1 MCIVKMGDQSKITAC
16 NNVKIGNYI
25 VGETLGCG
33 TFGKVKRAVHQQT
46 GQQVAIK
53 FLNKNKIQNL
63 ELASKIKREI
73 QNLKLFR
80 HPHIIKMYEVI
91 TNPTNIFMVM
101 EYVSGGELFE
111 YIVKK
116 GRCDESEARRFFQQ
130 IISGV
135 DYCHTNR
142 VVHRDLKP
150 ENLLLDHNRNVKIA
164 DFGLSNMLNDGDFLD
179 TSCGSP
185 NYAAPEV
192 ISGMLYAGP
201 EVDIWS
207 CGVILYALVCGTLPF
222 DDPHVPTLFRK
233 IKEGVFN
240 TPSFMSKDCAVLIK
254 HMLKVDV
261 TERATIASI
270 KEAPWFQVDLPDYLF
285 PRSGSLDVEVVD
297 EQVVAEVCKKLN
309 CTEQDVIAALEVHD
323 PKNQYRIAY
332 NLILDSKTN
341 RHIGPP
347 NSLDDFVFGSTP
359 PSSAWKEFDNLSL
372 SPGSGGG
379 ILLSTSPAHF
389 SLTSLTRSSASSV
402 SAQPTAPPNLHKL
415 GGDETIS
422 SGDDGGRKKKWHL
435 GLRSNSS
442 PGHIMNAVFK
452 AMKRCNFEW
461 KVISPYLV
469 IARQRQ
475 GIAARPIKLCLR
487 LYEMNKKQCL
497 LDFQNV
503 SSFKD
508 SDLSNKIELEMHR
521 HRYPSAS
528 SDGSTS
534 EKESHEILEFF
545 EMCGKLISELS

>member
-1 MCIVKMGDQSKITAC
+1 
-16 NNVKIGNYI
+16 
-25 VGETLGCG
+25 
-33 TFGKVKRAVHQQT
+33 
-46 GQQVAIK
+46 
-53 FLNKNKIQNL
+53 
-63 ELASKIKREI
+63 
-73 QNLKLFR
+73 
-80 HPHIIKMYEVI
+80 MYEVI

-101 EYVSGGELFE
+101 EYVSGGELFD

-116 GRCDESEARRFFQQ
+116 GRLDEEEARRFFQQ

-164 DFGLSNMLNDGDFLD
+164 DFGLSNMLNDGDFLN

-192 ISGMLYAGP
+192 ISGKLYAGP

-207 CGVILYALVCGTLPF
+207 CGVILYALLCGTLPF

-233 IKEGVFN
+233 IKDGVF
-240 TPSFMSKDCAVLIK
+240 TVPCFVPKDCATLIR

-261 TERATIASI
+261 TERATIADI
-270 KEAPWFQVDLPDYLF
+270 KECVWFQVELAVYLF
-285 PRSGSLDVEVVD
+285 PRPGSLDVEMVD
-297 EQVVAEVCKKLN
+297 ELVVAEVCNKLA
-309 CTEQDVIAALEVHD
+309 CTEQDVIAALEVQD
-323 PKNQYRIAY
+323 PSNQYRIAY
-332 NLILDSKTN
+332 NLIVDSKNSSHTM
-341 RHIGPP
+341 GPP
-347 NSLDDFVFGSTP
+347 NSLDDFVYGSTP
-359 PSSAWKEFDNLSL
+359 PASAWKEFENLSM
-372 SPGSGGG
+372 SPGSGG
-379 ILLSTSPAHF
+379 IVLSTSPAHF
-389 SLTSLTRSSASSV
+389 SLSSLSARPSTTSTTATPSK
-402 SAQPTAPPNLHKL
+402 QAPPTLHKL
-415 GGDETIS
+415 GGDEATTNDEGS
-422 SGDDGGRKKKWHL
+422 SRKKKWHL

-452 AMKRCNFEW
+452 AMKRCHFEW

-475 GIAARPIKLCLR
+475 LSGIRPIKLCLR

-508 SDLSNKIELEMHR
+508 SDLNNKIELEMHR
-521 HRYPSAS
+521 HRYHSAS
-528 SDGSTS
+528 SEESSS
-534 EKESHEILEFF
+534 EKEIHEILEFF
-545 EMCGKLISELS
+545 EMCSNLISELS

>member
-1 MCIVKMGDQSKITAC
+1 MLTVLTSFGRTRVLFFVYPSTVLSGAAQQARHGSLQC
-16 NNVKIGNYI
+16 
-25 VGETLGCG
+25 CG
-33 TFGKVKRAVHQQT
+33 RSLYH
-46 GQQVAIK
+46 
-53 FLNKNKIQNL
+53 L
-63 ELASKIKREI
+63 REA
-73 QNLKLFR
+73 
-80 HPHIIKMYEVI
+80 
-91 TNPTNIFMVM
+91 TST
-101 EYVSGGELFE
+101 YVRLTS
-111 YIVKK
+111 
-116 GRCDESEARRFFQQ
+116 DEE
-130 IISGV
+130 
-135 DYCHTNR
+135 
-142 VVHRDLKP
+142 P
-150 ENLLLDHNRNVKIA
+150 
-164 DFGLSNMLNDGDFLD
+164 
-179 TSCGSP
+179 
-185 NYAAPEV
+185 
-192 ISGMLYAGP
+192 
-201 EVDIWS
+201 
-207 CGVILYALVCGTLPF
+207 LVCRYVPGPVWRGVNKLPF